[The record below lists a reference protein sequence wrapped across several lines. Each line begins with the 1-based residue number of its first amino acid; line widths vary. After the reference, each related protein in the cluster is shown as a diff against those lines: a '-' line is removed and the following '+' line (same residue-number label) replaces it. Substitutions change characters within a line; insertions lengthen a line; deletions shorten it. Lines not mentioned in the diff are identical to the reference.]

1 MCRIYICMMFDI
13 DRRRRDIALGDGEFF
28 SPSREKREDE
38 KVDESQRSAQLF
50 GFFAVVRVEIC
61 SYIGMDRL
69 IRSVLSA
76 SKDLPCRSSWSS
88 VKLRYHEDSWPRK
101 WNAPRSI
108 CHNRFHWARDGR
120 VYLSVRF
127 GAHLLSWTEDFQD
140 SSANGRKN
148 VEISVR
154 IRTNRWTKRHSVISY
169 RDARSI

>member
-88 VKLRYHEDSWPRK
+88 VKLRYHEDS
-101 WNAPRSI
+101 
-108 CHNRFHWARDGR
+108 
-120 VYLSVRF
+120 
-127 GAHLLSWTEDFQD
+127 
-140 SSANGRKN
+140 
-148 VEISVR
+148 
-154 IRTNRWTKRHSVISY
+154 
-169 RDARSI
+169 